1 MLAPRTRA
9 FLSATTMLSTPSRI
23 APLAMMARP
32 PDQKMPLEPMLLLA
46 DAGVLALYSISS
58 SIAALFAS
66 GEWVNELGNPLAAS
80 TQDFIEISLAID
92 SAVALGMGWCL
103 AAAITG
109 TICSKDWFGLDDERY
124 KEAPLGLP
132 GLLSNWLVFW
142 PLAEALKAI
151 AAYGLAASW
160 PATLDANGV
169 ADTVSTSAAAL
180 ELFGSAGNA
189 AAAMGS
195 SSGSGDLVHF
205 LGASPGTAAPTS
217 AALDV
222 IARTA
227 ASDGSNSL
235 IALVLFRWWLLAWAQ
250 RFR

>member
-9 FLSATTMLSTPSRI
+9 FLSATTMLSTPSRS

-58 SIAALFAS
+58 SIAALFTS

-195 SSGSGDLVHF
+195 NSGSGDLC
-205 LGASPGTAAPTS
+205 LWARARGRPRPERRM
-217 AALDV
+217 DV

-227 ASDGSNSL
+227 AS
-235 IALVLFRWWLLAWAQ
+235 APTR
-250 RFR
+250 